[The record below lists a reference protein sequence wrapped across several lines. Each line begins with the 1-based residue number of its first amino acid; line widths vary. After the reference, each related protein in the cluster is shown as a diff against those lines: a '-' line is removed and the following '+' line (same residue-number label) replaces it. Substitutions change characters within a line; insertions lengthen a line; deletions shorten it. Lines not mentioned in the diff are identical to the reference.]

1 MESLLILLSE
11 KRGTS
16 PLLIDIGNLP
26 CLPPVSLTPA
36 GERLDKC
43 ANSNRNAAN
52 RNTEKV
58 CNFLESKELELE
70 ENLEQA

>member
-1 MESLLILLSE
+1 MEALLVQLSE

-36 GERLDKC
+36 GERLYKC

-52 RNTEKV
+52 RNTSLRP
-58 CNFLESKELELE
+58 NFSRKD
-70 ENLEQA
+70 